1 MSARW
6 VGTLFLYTNLVNLES
21 SSEFARMVLR
31 EKASLLKELLDSFP
45 AVALL
50 GPRQVGKTTLAYDLL
65 KTRKAIYLDLE
76 SPRDLNKLS
85 DPELYLNQHRDKL
98 VILDEVHRIPEIF
111 RILRGLIDQN
121 KRDNITHGS
130 YLLLGSAS
138 IELLQQS
145 GESLA
150 GRIAFINL
158 FPFNL
163 SEVGVNLNSLNNL
176 WLRGGFPD
184 SYLAKNDS
192 TSLRWRENF
201 ITTYLERDIPQF
213 GPRIAQET
221 LRRFWTM
228 LAYEQAGIINASK
241 FGRNLGVDSKT
252 IANYLDLLVDLLL
265 VRRLQPWHK
274 NIGKRLVKS
283 PKIYVRDTG
292 IAHALLN
299 IQSYDQLLSH
309 PTVGS
314 SWEAFVVENV
324 LSVIPQGAEASFYR
338 SSGGSEIDLVIS
350 KNNDVLAIEIKKSL
364 APKVEK
370 GFYYGCE
377 DIGATQKYVVYPGDD
392 KYPLAKDTWVMPLI
406 DMMKKVRIL

>member
-1 MSARW
+1 MVSR
-6 VGTLFLYTNLVNLES
+6 GKDTLL
-21 SSEFARMVLR
+21 A
-31 EKASLLKELLDSFP
+31 ELLDSFP
-45 AVALL
+45 TVALL
-50 GPRQVGKTTLAYDLL
+50 GPRQVGKTTMAYNILN
-65 KTRKAIYLDLE
+65 TREAVYLDLE
-76 SPRDLNKLS
+76 SPRDLNKLA
-85 DPELYLNQHRDKL
+85 DPELYFDQHRDKL

-111 RILRGLIDQN
+111 KILRGVIDQN
-121 KRDNITHGS
+121 RRENIAHGS
-130 YLLLGSAS
+130 FLLLGSAS
-138 IELLQQS
+138 LDLLQQS

-150 GRIAFINL
+150 GRIAFVNL
-158 FPFNL
+158 FPFNFL
-163 SEVGVNLNSLNNL
+163 EIGSEKKSLNTL

-184 SYLAKNDS
+184 SFLAKNDA

-221 LRRFWTM
+221 LRRLWTM

-252 IANYLDLLVDLLL
+252 ITSYLDLLVDLLL
-265 VRRLQPWHK
+265 VRRLPPWHQ

-292 IAHALLN
+292 LAHALLN
-299 IQSYDQLLSH
+299 ISDYDQLLSH

-324 LSVIPQGAEASFYR
+324 LSVLPNSAEASFYR
-338 SSGGSEIDLVIS
+338 SSGGSEVDLVITGGS
-350 KNNDVLAIEIKKSL
+350 EVWAIEIKKSL
-364 APKVEK
+364 TPKVEK

-377 DIGATQKYVVYPGDD
+377 DIGATKRFVVYPGDE
-392 KYPLAKDTWVMPLI
+392 KYPLSKDIWATPLKNMMEEAKSI
-406 DMMKKVRIL
+406 R

>member
-6 VGTLFLYTNLVNLES
+6 VGTLFLYTNLANLES
-21 SSEFARMVLR
+21 SSEFARMLLR

>member
-1 MSARW
+1 M
-6 VGTLFLYTNLVNLES
+6 L
-21 SSEFARMVLR
+21 LR